1 MKRIITAITLIAA
14 LSIIGCTKG
23 GKLERISGGQYA
35 ITSTASSKQMVP
47 AIDTTSTGTF
57 TGFYDEQSNVLTFTI
72 TWNDLWRT
80 ASKDTITSVNV
91 YGPATAATNGA
102 VVRVLPFVSTNNAA
116 SINLGLAGLTGF
128 TMSEKSDF
136 LEGAW
141 YFTINTKKYT
151 NGIIRGQLAAIK
163 Q

>member
-1 MKRIITAITLIAA
+1 MKISITILIVSSIAA
-14 LSIIGCTKG
+14 ACTKG
-23 GKLERISGGQYA
+23 GKLERIRGDQYS
-35 ITSTASSKQMVP
+35 ITSMAGSKQLVP

-57 TGFYDEQSNVLTFTI
+57 TGFYDEALNNLTFTI

-80 ASKDTITSVNV
+80 ARPDTITSVNF
-91 YGPATAATNGA
+91 YGPATATANGA
-102 VVRVLPFVSTNNAA
+102 LVRSLPFTSTNNAA
-116 SINLGLAGLTGF
+116 SINLGLAGLKGF

-141 YFTINTKKYT
+141 YFTINTKKYP
-151 NGIIRGQLAAIK
+151 NGIIRGQLAATK